1 MFSAN
6 TKANTRLFMN
16 VKVAEQSLTKIA
28 GSDNVGTRVSKKAGN
43 SERENV
49 ATRSDVNTFT
59 FNIVVFYCQNFAS
72 NSLGV
77 CNYGFFVDWLQ
88 GEWVHDSNMAA
99 FLGKLISCLHCF
111 DQSDASSYNKHRI
124 FLVLTNNLRKEIE
137 STQVL
142 TLLGIKQK

>member
-1 MFSAN
+1 MFS
-6 TKANTRLFMN
+6 ANTRLFMN
-16 VKVAEQSLTKIA
+16 VKVAEQSLTKSQA
-28 GSDNVGTRVSKKAGN
+28 QAMLAHAFRKR
-43 SERENV
+43 REIQN
-49 ATRSDVNTFT
+49 AKMLQGWPFTRSDVNTFT

-72 NSLGV
+72 NTLGV

-88 GEWVHDSNMAA
+88 GEWVHDSNVAA

-137 STQVL
+137 SKQVL